1 MFFCLRNEVVKETTT
16 QLFKIKEHNRIH
28 SCFCFLMFPL
38 VCFLPLYNNCFWFT
52 LTTFVMLLLHYFWSQ
67 FTVQIGR
74 CVALLDHWTFIETS
88 LFFFNRKSQ
97 GKLLLMFVATSV
109 FLNELNV
116 QKENSEPSKCLLSK
130 AK

>member
-1 MFFCLRNEVVKETTT
+1 METLVPAPYASNTIVV
-16 QLFKIKEHNRIH
+16 
-28 SCFCFLMFPL
+28 SC
-38 VCFLPLYNNCFWFT
+38 
-52 LTTFVMLLLHYFWSQ
+52 
-67 FTVQIGR
+67 G
-74 CVALLDHWTFIETS
+74 TS
-88 LFFFNRKSQ
+88 LFFFYRKSQ